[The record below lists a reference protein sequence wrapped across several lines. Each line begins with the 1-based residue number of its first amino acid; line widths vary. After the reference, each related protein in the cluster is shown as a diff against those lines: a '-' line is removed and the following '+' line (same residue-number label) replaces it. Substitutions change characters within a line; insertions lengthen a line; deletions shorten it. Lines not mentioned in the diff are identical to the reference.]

1 MSFET
6 HDHCGQGNFL
16 TDLLPVCDEIASS
29 EMTLPVRLGWLP
41 KQLPFKQ
48 TPGSVYTWKVFV

>member
-6 HDHCGQGNFL
+6 RDHCGQGNSL
-16 TDLLPVCDEIASS
+16 TDLLSVCDEMASS